1 MLYTFMPS
9 KTRIKLLT
17 LFLNHPDERFY
28 YTDLFKRLHIPHAAL
43 QKELK
48 KLVDVGLLETAKEAN
63 IRYYWVN
70 KKFPIYEELKSIVLK
85 TVGLADVLREKLSE
99 LGHVDFAFIYG
110 SVAKNLESARSDIDL
125 MIIGDPDLDV
135 LNDVVSAAEKIL
147 RRDVNY
153 TVFLPGEWK
162 ERVLKKDSFVTD
174 ILKHNKIFIIGGEDE
189 LRRIA

>member
-28 YTDLFKRLHIPHAAL
+28 YTDLYKRLNIVHSAL

-48 KLVDVGLLETAKEAN
+48 KLVDVGLLETEKEAN
-63 IRYYWVN
+63 VRYYWVN
-70 KKFPIYEELKSIVLK
+70 KKFPIYEELKSIILK
-85 TVGLADVLREKLSE
+85 TVGLADVLHEKLAE
-99 LGHVDFAFIYG
+99 IGYVDFAFIYG
-110 SVAKNLESARSDIDL
+110 SVAKNLETARSDIDL
-125 MIIGDPDLDV
+125 MIIGDPDLDT
-135 LNDVVSAAEKIL
+135 LNDVVSAAEKVL

-153 TVFLPGEWK
+153 TVFGPEEWK
-162 ERVLKKDSFVTD
+162 ERVQKKDSFVMD
-174 ILKHNKIFIIGGEDE
+174 VIRNNKIFIIGGEDE